1 MSHCTKFEFSY
12 VDEEAIAKAFGKMG
26 LRPTTG
32 LVSVFSSDFSKKV
45 LSKMGYMGQQQ
56 FRAIYGKTAD
66 EFSLFVCQIEEGSY
80 KLLIERETVSADD
93 EAIMADLASSF
104 QKAYISVAID
114 ETVKRIDASGFP
126 SKVKETVQGFEIEF
140 GPSYEYSIHVTFTGD
155 QVTEEVHGVKGDV
168 CTKLTEELEALLS
181 SPAAELVTEWKP
193 AYTLVHEEQT
203 LQILRANF

>member
-26 LRPTTG
+26 LSPTTG
-32 LVSVFSSDFSKKV
+32 LVSMFASDFSKKV
-45 LSKMGYMGQQQ
+45 LSAIGYMGQQQ
-56 FRAIYGKTAD
+56 FRAIYGTTG

-126 SKVKETVQGFEIEF
+126 SRVKETVQGFEIEF

-155 QVTEEVHGVKGDV
+155 QVTEEVHGVKGDI

-181 SPAAELVTEWKP
+181 RPAAELVTEWKP
-193 AYTLVHEEQT
+193 AYTVVHEEQT

>member
-26 LRPTTG
+26 LTPTTG
-32 LVSVFSSDFSKKV
+32 LVSMFASDFSKKV
-45 LSKMGYMGQQQ
+45 LSAIGYMGQQQ
-56 FRAIYGKTAD
+56 FRAIYGTAG

-80 KLLIERETVSADD
+80 KLLIERETVSAND
-93 EAIMADLASSF
+93 EAIMSDLALSF

-126 SKVKETVQGFEIEF
+126 SRVKETVQGFEVEF

-155 QVTEEVHGVKGDV
+155 EVTEEVHGVKGDI

-181 SPAAELVTEWKP
+181 RPTAELVTEWKP
-193 AYTLVHEEQT
+193 AYTVVHEEQT

>member
-32 LVSVFSSDFSKKV
+32 LVSMFASDFSKKV
-45 LSKMGYMGQQQ
+45 LSAIGYMGQQQ
-56 FRAIYGKTAD
+56 FRAIYGTTG

-126 SKVKETVQGFEIEF
+126 SRVKETVQGFEIEF
-140 GPSYEYSIHVTFTGD
+140 GPSYEFSIHVTFTGD

-193 AYTLVHEEQT
+193 AYTVVHEEQT

>member
-26 LRPTTG
+26 LSPTTG
-32 LVSVFSSDFSKKV
+32 LVSMFASDFSKKV
-45 LSKMGYMGQQQ
+45 LSAIGYMGQQQ
-56 FRAIYGKTAD
+56 FRAIYGMAG
-66 EFSLFVCQIEEGSY
+66 EFSLFVCQIEQGSY
-80 KLLIERETVSADD
+80 KLLIERETVSTDD
-93 EAIMADLASSF
+93 EAIMSDLALSF

-126 SKVKETVQGFEIEF
+126 SRVKETVQGFEVEF

-155 QVTEEVHGVKGDV
+155 EVTEEVHGVKGDI

-181 SPAAELVTEWKP
+181 HPTAELVTEWKP
-193 AYTLVHEEQT
+193 AYTVVHEEQT

>member
-26 LRPTTG
+26 LSPTTG
-32 LVSVFSSDFSKKV
+32 LVSMFASDFSKKV
-45 LSKMGYMGQQQ
+45 LSAIGYMGQQQ
-56 FRAIYGKTAD
+56 FRAIYGMAG
-66 EFSLFVCQIEEGSY
+66 EFSLFVCQIEQGSY
-80 KLLIERETVSADD
+80 KLLIERETVSVDD
-93 EAIMADLASSF
+93 EAIMSDLALSF

-126 SKVKETVQGFEIEF
+126 SRVKETVQGFEVEF

-155 QVTEEVHGVKGDV
+155 EVTEEVHGVKGDI

-181 SPAAELVTEWKP
+181 RPTAELVTEWKP
-193 AYTLVHEEQT
+193 AYTVVHEEQT